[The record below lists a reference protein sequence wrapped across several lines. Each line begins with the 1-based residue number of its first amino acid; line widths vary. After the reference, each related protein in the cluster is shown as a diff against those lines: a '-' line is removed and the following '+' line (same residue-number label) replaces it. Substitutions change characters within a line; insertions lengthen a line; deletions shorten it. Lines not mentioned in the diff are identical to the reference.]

1 LQQRTF
7 RIGALNAV
15 MAVSMAIGTSMSGI
29 IYNKLG
35 FYGAYLTTSALI
47 IIGLVYGLLFV
58 KDVTPV
64 TEVDKNKSY
73 RTTIS
78 EFLDF
83 THITQSFSTTFKQRP
98 NRQRIRIIILLII
111 FMASSGVNAG

>member
-1 LQQRTF
+1 
-7 RIGALNAV
+7 

-58 KDVTPV
+58 NDVTPV

-111 FMASSGVNAG
+111 FMASSGINAG